1 MEAGGQILNRNS
13 KHHNSSERRQK
24 VHSTCP
30 KATTGEARELVKKRR
45 KKGVATVSGHIPL
58 ELKGHITLEI
68 GTEYSNVAESLVH
81 NLRARKEWLSIHTLE
96 VAAEAEGFG
105 GSIVLI
111 THLDVGV
118 ETLAGK
124 LILANV
130 VCRISPEELPAGKGV
145 REQHSVLDMEFVG
158 PEGKGG
164 LRQVMAV
171 AMNLGT
177 PVPTPAEV
185 GLLPDEACAG
195 FPESIGQ
202 RDLDEDRKRVWNAL
216 LLKIKE
222 AEEKGVSVPYLVQLE
237 SFRLADSNHRV

>member
-1 MEAGGQILNRNS
+1 MRKLGYVPVDILS
-13 KHHNSSERRQK
+13 K
-24 VHSTCP
+24 
-30 KATTGEARELVKKRR
+30 
-45 KKGVATVSGHIPL
+45 
-58 ELKGHITLEI
+58 
-68 GTEYSNVAESLVH
+68 
-81 NLRARKEWLSIHTLE
+81 
-96 VAAEAEGFG
+96 
-105 GSIVLI
+105 
-111 THLDVGV
+111 
-118 ETLAGK
+118 
-124 LILANV
+124 
-130 VCRISPEELPAGKGV
+130 V